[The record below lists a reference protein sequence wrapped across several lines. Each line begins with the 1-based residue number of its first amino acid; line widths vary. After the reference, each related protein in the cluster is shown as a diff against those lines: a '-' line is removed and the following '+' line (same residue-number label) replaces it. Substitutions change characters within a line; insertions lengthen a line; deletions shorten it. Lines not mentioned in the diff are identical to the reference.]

1 MRVGIILAAIFFLLS
16 SSATILAFTSKD
28 GSQDDGD
35 RVTTGGT
42 APAMTDVEQ
51 PASQPPATA
60 PDPNSDGCTTEN
72 ESGPGYNRSV
82 VRCKQ
87 EATSA
92 PQSSSGPSVAPLAPQ
107 AAPPAQVEPATP
119 VEPEPQAQAAPQQT
133 NPGDADPACVT
144 EEASGDGWNRTT
156 VRCNRRSESAGSSTS
171 SSSVMTSSVSVS
183 NSTSNGTP

>member
-1 MRVGIILAAIFFLLS
+1 VRVGIILAAIFLLLS

-28 GSQDDGD
+28 GSTQAG
-35 RVTTGGT
+35 RVTTGDT
-42 APAMTDVEQ
+42 APAATDVEQ

-60 PDPNSDGCTTEN
+60 PDDNRCTTEN

-87 EATSA
+87 EATSG
-92 PQSSSGPSVAPLAPQ
+92 PQSSSAPSAEPSAPQSQ
-107 AAPPAQVEPATP
+107 AAPPTQVEPATP
-119 VEPEPQAQAAPQQT
+119 AEPEPQPQAAPQQT

-156 VRCNRRSESAGSSTS
+156 VRCKRRSESAGSSTS
-171 SSSVMTSSVSVS
+171 SSSVMTSSSSVSVS
-183 NSTSNGTP
+183 N